1 MKIFQKT
8 WVAWIITAAM
18 IVGAVGIGLSKGSG
32 SAAPAPSGLDDSLST
47 GAYERWIGDFAGVLS
62 QNEEEQ
68 ICLYNANWDK
78 RYGSIIVVETLTNT
92 PNTSLEE
99 YTYDRAEE
107 FELGAY
113 DGYLTID
120 PQSGDAYFAVGMD
133 YPLSDSQVGVYLSQY
148 LYDNVAA
155 GEYGQGVLTLFAALN
170 QYYLDNYGDGTQNG
184 GYSYAQSE
192 GSSRLVGLVMLLV
205 IILVI
210 ATIADHLRYAS
221 YRQRYYGVPNP
232 PVVFRPILFWHGP
245 AYGWYRR
252 RWRRPPPPPPPG
264 GPKGPGGPGSFGGG
278 PSGFG
283 SSSRPGGASSRS
295 SSGFRGGGFRGSGF
309 GGSRGGSSGGFRG
322 GGFSGGS
329 FGGSRG
335 GGGSF
340 RGGGFGGSRGGGF
353 GGGRGG
359 GFGR

>member
-8 WVAWIITAAM
+8 WMAWIITAAM

-78 RYGSIIVVETLTNT
+78 RYGSIIVVETLANT

-133 YPLSDSQVGVYLSQY
+133 YPLSDSEVGVYLSQY

-170 QYYLDNYGDGTQNG
+170 QYYLDNYGDGSTAAV
-184 GYSYAQSE
+184 YAQSGE
-192 GSSRLVGLVMLLV
+192 ASGIWGWVMLLI

-252 RWRRPPPPPPPG
+252 RWRRPPPPPPPR

-283 SSSRPGGASSRS
+283 SSSRPGGSSSRS
-295 SSGFRGGGFRGSGF
+295 SS
-309 GGSRGGSSGGFRG
+309 GFRG